1 MVQLKKITG
10 VALAS
15 AFAGLLGLAP
25 ITVQAGA
32 EGTAEVAKSDRAPA
46 SESSVIPFEFAH
58 NLGGSPGELY

>member
-1 MVQLKKITG
+1 MAQLKKITG

-15 AFAGLLGLAP
+15 AFAGLVAFAP

-32 EGTAEVAKSDRAPA
+32 EGAAEVVQNDRAPVF
-46 SESSVIPFEFAH
+46 ESSAIPFEFAH